1 MYNQYYHVLVQR
13 SGPDHFSC
21 FFVLLQAIFATMED
35 EHEGQIDVKS
45 ASSRKRSTGS
55 PHEDPL
61 SISTQERNETASS
74 EPREAEIG
82 DNQPREETHEAIDD
96 DEMEGEKNEAKSL
109 DVRVESI
116 KASATLSAIWSFSTQ
131 RVPLKE
137 MILDQYTCTEV
148 LRLHLLSSG
157 GYTDTEGRNW
167 FRHCRR
173 GGYSDSD
180 DPAIGLRLRRPDVV
194 EALGRSSIYALP
206 PKDKLEILS
215 TLCTQLLTYVDAR
228 EFIEETSARVK
239 NARRQIREILFSEE
253 RRKREE
259 KSAQYKEKMEK
270 ARLKK
275 QHKKE
280 KAEGATSQI
289 ARYMSQCLY

>member
-1 MYNQYYHVLVQR
+1 
-13 SGPDHFSC
+13 
-21 FFVLLQAIFATMED
+21 MEE

-45 ASSRKRSTGS
+45 ASSRKRSTVS
-55 PHEDPL
+55 PHDSPL
-61 SISTQERNETASS
+61 STEERNEAGSS
-74 EPREAEIG
+74 EPKETETG
-82 DNQPREETHEAIDD
+82 DNQPREEAPEVIDD
-96 DEMEGEKNEAKSL
+96 DEMEGEKDETKSL

-116 KASATLSAIWSFSTQ
+116 KASAALSAIWSFSTQ

-180 DPAIGLRLRRPDVV
+180 DPAIGLRLKRPDVV
-194 EALGRSSIYALP
+194 EALGHSSIYALP
-206 PKDKLEILS
+206 PKDKLEVLS

-228 EFIEETSARVK
+228 EFIEETTARVK
-239 NARRQIREILFSEE
+239 KARKEIREILFSEE
-253 RRKREE
+253 RRKKEE

-280 KAEGATSQI
+280 KAEAAQNT
-289 ARYMSQCLY
+289 R

>member
-1 MYNQYYHVLVQR
+1 
-13 SGPDHFSC
+13 
-21 FFVLLQAIFATMED
+21 MEE
-35 EHEGQIDVKS
+35 EHEGQIDVKT

-55 PHEDPL
+55 PHDDIFPAPTEEKDD
-61 SISTQERNETASS
+61 TTSS
-74 EPREAEIG
+74 EHKETETQ
-82 DNQPREETHEAIDD
+82 DNQGSPHEEAPEGLDD
-96 DEMEGEKNEAKSL
+96 VEMEGEKEETKSL

-131 RVPLKE
+131 RVPLNE

-194 EALGRSSIYALP
+194 NALGHSSIYALP
-206 PKDKLEILS
+206 PRDKLEILS

-228 EFIEETSARVK
+228 EFIEETTGRVK
-239 NARRQIREILFSEE
+239 KARKQIREILYSEE
-253 RRKREE
+253 KRKKVE
-259 KSAQYKEKMEK
+259 KSAQYKEKIEK

-275 QHKKE
+275 QHEKE
-280 KAEGATSQI
+280 KTEEVAPQN
-289 ARYMSQCLY
+289 ARYIY